1 MASIVMLLLI
11 SVAPTLGLPAA
22 DPSAQVLAAI
32 TPLVQKIAA
41 KYNCSVSVGIL
52 GGPTDRVSVSFA
64 TGITDR
70 ATGREA
76 STADP
81 YVWGSITKMIT
92 GTAVLRLV
100 DAGKIALEDQVPPL
114 IDPLLAKMKEKDP
127 TQTFGSMSE
136 IWGDD
141 VHKITVKDLL
151 HMYSGLPDYD
161 TASPGDHPVDTF
173 RSDSYAHPDK
183 SFTPVQLISLPWVT
197 TGKLL
202 FPPGTC
208 DQKHYFNCYSSTN
221 YVMLGL
227 LLACQAGADDWKDY
241 DQFAA
246 LGDFAKTLASLTFA
260 VSGPPNAWTPVKGYD
275 MTHYN
280 NESGKFPGI
289 DVSAVAGVFGGW
301 TAADATMNALD
312 AANLVKGIYG
322 PPFELVS
329 KPLVDEM
336 YALSNVTGYGMA
348 TFNLTRLTPHDVAY
362 GHLGATYGYQSVA
375 VYVPSMDLGIS
386 IATNIELDS
395 QPQPAD
401 VFCSVYNTAK
411 AVLLGSKIPTCTFK
425 PSYWSGGCDCK

>member
-1 MASIVMLLLI
+1 
-11 SVAPTLGLPAA
+11 
-22 DPSAQVLAAI
+22 
-32 TPLVQKIAA
+32 
-41 KYNCSVSVGIL
+41 
-52 GGPTDRVSVSFA
+52 
-64 TGITDR
+64 
-70 ATGREA
+70 
-76 STADP
+76 
-81 YVWGSITKMIT
+81 
-92 GTAVLRLV
+92 
-100 DAGKIALEDQVPPL
+100 
-114 IDPLLAKMKEKDP
+114 
-127 TQTFGSMSE
+127 
-136 IWGDD
+136 
-141 VHKITVKDLL
+141 
-151 HMYSGLPDYD
+151 
-161 TASPGDHPVDTF
+161 
-173 RSDSYAHPDK
+173 
-183 SFTPVQLISLPWVT
+183 
-197 TGKLL
+197 
-202 FPPGTC
+202 
-208 DQKHYFNCYSSTN
+208 
-221 YVMLGL
+221 MLGL

-246 LGDFAKTLASLTFA
+246 LGDFAKALASLTFA